1 VHVWFGHWPGCFYEE
16 TGGFS
21 LSKIQMFPHK
31 STLASDQ
38 TQHALHDPTVP
49 NENLGGFFSD
59 ANMSLPMNSLTK
71 DV

>member
-1 VHVWFGHWPGCFYEE
+1 MFGLVTGRGAFMKE

-38 TQHALHDPTVP
+38 TKHALHDPTVP
-49 NENLGGFFSD
+49 NENLGVFFP
-59 ANMSLPMNSLTK
+59 LQTCLFP
-71 DV
+71 